1 MVVEVTPLWW
11 CHTGCTTQ
19 RRAEIFEQLANFGC
33 VGSTIR
39 GHSLKDA
46 AAMRRYIL
54 HGKIYQD
61 DLWLQKANA
70 STSEE
75 GFGSSNFSST
85 LEPLVVAS
93 TMLPA
98 LTSQKQLFV
107 APSQRIP
114 ANAERHE
121 MGEVIRRHGHAV
133 EHPSSHVTML
143 QRASILRR

>member
-1 MVVEVTPLWW
+1 MVAPYGL
-11 CHTGCTTQ
+11 HNSDKKLRSLSSLQ
-19 RRAEIFEQLANFGC
+19 NFRF

-39 GHSLKDA
+39 GYSLKDA

-93 TMLPA
+93 TTRPA
-98 LTSQKQLFV
+98 LNSQKQLFV
-107 APSQRIP
+107 APPQRIP
-114 ANAERHE
+114 ANAERHD
-121 MGEVIRRHGHAV
+121 MAEVIRHHGQV
-133 EHPSSHVTML
+133 VDYMSSHSSTGKHPQKMN
-143 QRASILRR
+143 ASC